1 MIRWVAAVSLIL
13 VFLGTAFLSVHG
25 RATNTAGPIVDVGS
39 VGCDFTSIQEALDSI
54 PAPRVVRIVDPVHTE
69 AGIRVCGDACIVGN
83 GSEGTILQAATNVEA
98 ASSRVFLVE
107 QGGTLVLSG
116 VTLRHGRPT
125 ECPRGGG
132 AILNRGTTWLFHDVL
147 RDNGGQC
154 GGAVVNEGQFYAF
167 DCTFLG
173 NMATGG
179 RTDDGY
185 AARGS
190 GGALKNVEG
199 YAFLSGCTIA
209 ANTSRKRGGAIKA
222 CCTGT
227 LHMVNC
233 TISGNESREAGGGI
247 HARGILIMEHC
258 TITGNRS
265 DRAAATRGGGPR
277 ASGIYIDAQTTI
289 LSTIVAGNEGQD
301 VHITEDATIV
311 RYATCLV
318 GDGGVEGWLG
328 GDPLLSE
335 LGDHGGFTWTHTLL
349 EGSPAIDVVGAGDV
363 AMDQRGVFRPQG
375 EACDLGAVE
384 HVAGGG

>member
-1 MIRWVAAVSLIL
+1 MTRRVAAVSLSL
-13 VFLGTAFLSVHG
+13 VLLVAAFLLVHG
-25 RATNTAGPIVDVGS
+25 RATDTAGPIVDVGS
-39 VGCDFTSIQEALDSI
+39 VGCDFASIQEALDST
-54 PAPRVVRIVDPVHTE
+54 PAPRVVRLVDPVHTE
-69 AGIRVCGDACIVGN
+69 AGIRVYGDAFIVGA
-83 GSEGTILQAATNVEA
+83 GPEGTILQAATSVES
-98 ASSRVFLVE
+98 ASHRVFLVE
-107 QGGTLVLSG
+107 EGGTLVLSG

-132 AILNRGTTWLFHDVL
+132 AILNRGTTWLFRDVL
-147 RDNGGQC
+147 QGNWGQC

-173 NMATGG
+173 NVATGG
-179 RTDDGY
+179 LTDDGY
-185 AARGS
+185 SARGS

-209 ANTSRKRGGAIKA
+209 DNTAHKRGGAVKA
-222 CCTGT
+222 CCTAT

-233 TISGNESREAGGGI
+233 TITGNESREAGGGI

-265 DRAAATRGGGPR
+265 DRATATRGGGQR

-311 RYATCLV
+311 RYAACLA

-349 EGSPAIDVVGAGDV
+349 EGSPAIDVVQAGNV
-363 AMDQRGVFRPQG
+363 AIDQRGVFRPQG
-375 EACDLGAVE
+375 QACDLGAVE
-384 HVAGGG
+384 HVTGDG